1 MSQVARMLTPS
12 IFNLRRL
19 SQWIARTLVLTFIT
33 KSRNNELAS
42 FVQKTLPYRAFLR
55 NQIRT
60 NFRVPTVPSA
70 LTMPRVLSALTV
82 PRVPKVPIALTVP
95 TFLRVPTFPAVPTAP
110 TAPNSTASTPSGGS
124 LYWFS

>member
-1 MSQVARMLTPS
+1 MSHVARMLTPS
-12 IFNLRRL
+12 IINHRRL

-42 FVQKTLPYRAFLR
+42 FVQKALPYRAFLR

-82 PRVPKVPIALTVP
+82 P
-95 TFLRVPTFPAVPTAP
+95 TFLRVPTLPAVPTAP
-110 TAPNSTASTPSGGS
+110 TAPNSTASTPSEGS